1 MATKTEKTQITRTL
15 LSLREQILSG
25 EFAPGERMS
34 ELPLVDRLGVSRTP
48 LRLALAALEHEG
60 LLEQLPGGGY
70 AVREFTRGE
79 IADAIEIRGVLEGTA
94 ARFAAERG
102 ATVRELRTLKGI
114 NDRIGALVQRLDYDS
129 FVAYMELNEQFHGR
143 LLKLACSV
151 ILERAMAAI
160 TSLPFAGA
168 SAFVL
173 AEAELTESRDIL
185 PFAHHQHAV
194 LVEAIAERQGSRAE
208 SVAREHAW
216 IALAN
221 LRVAT
226 AHPEVFQQIPGASL
240 VSLSGTV
247 HEAEPFDAPLMTVT
261 ATRRPG
267 PNRGSA

>member
-1 MATKTEKTQITRTL
+1 MAAKTEKTQITRAL

-60 LLEQLPGGGY
+60 LLERLPGGGY
-70 AVREFTRGE
+70 TVREFTPAE
-79 IADAIEIRGVLEGTA
+79 VADAIEIRGVLEGTA

-102 ATVRELRTLKGI
+102 ATARDLRTLKRI
-114 NDRIGALVQRLDYDS
+114 NDRIGALVHRLDYES

-143 LLKLACSV
+143 LLKLARSA

-160 TSLPFAGA
+160 ASLPFAGA

-173 AEAELTESRDIL
+173 AEAELSESRDIL
-185 PFAHHQHAV
+185 LFAHRQHTA
-194 LVEAIAERQGSRAE
+194 LTEAIAQRQGSRAE
-208 SVAREHAW
+208 SVAREHAR

-221 LRVAT
+221 LQIVI

-240 VSLSGTV
+240 VSLSDTI
-247 HEAEPFDAPLMTVT
+247 HEAEPFSVHATTVT
-261 ATRRPG
+261 AMRAPG
-267 PNRGSA
+267 PSRGAA